1 MEGLRDDSSFL
12 DPGAHSMPR
21 WNKTEFAA
29 SHPRCSRGELC
40 PQAGQGKGELGGCTV
55 RVQDSCFNSLSLGPP
70 LEKNTAG
77 KKEEL
82 SVWALI
88 LLS

>member
-1 MEGLRDDSSFL
+1 MEGLRHDSSFL
-12 DPGAHSMPR
+12 GPGAHPMPR
-21 WNKTEFAA
+21 WEKREFAA
-29 SHPRCSRGELC
+29 CHPLCSCGELC

-55 RVQDSCFNSLSLGPP
+55 RVQDSCFNSLSLGLP

-77 KKEEL
+77 KKEA
-82 SVWALI
+82 VWALI